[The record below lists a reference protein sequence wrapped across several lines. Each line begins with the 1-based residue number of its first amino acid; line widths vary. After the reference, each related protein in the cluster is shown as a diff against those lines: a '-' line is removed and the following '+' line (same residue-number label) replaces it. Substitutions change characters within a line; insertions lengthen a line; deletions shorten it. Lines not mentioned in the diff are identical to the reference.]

1 MTYSRA
7 PFVIFVWPYSLEGPP
22 PGGETFS
29 TFALDNRKA
38 WAGDMSDADSVYAQ
52 AWRRPA
58 GRWLVY
64 PKLPGQPRHERSAE
78 APPRTLSRH
87 ELGLGPNG

>member
-1 MTYSRA
+1 MSRA
-7 PFVIFVWPYSLEGPP
+7 PFVIFVWPYSLEGAP

-29 TFALDNRKA
+29 TFALNNEKA
-38 WAGDMSDADSVYAQ
+38 WAGDMSDADNVYAQ

-64 PKLPGQPRHERSAE
+64 PKPTGCPRAYRSPT
-78 APPRTLSRH
+78 APPRTISRH
-87 ELGLGPNG
+87 ELGLGPRG